1 MVEKGWHM
9 QSSESVA
16 SLMAALAAA
25 QAEITNIEKAKE
37 NTHFR
42 SRYADIADGLS
53 VIRPKLAAHGLV
65 ITQATEFDR
74 DSGLFVLHTRIY
86 HTSGEWI
93 GSTYP
98 LPTSGKAQEMGSAI
112 TYARRYALFAL
123 VGTAAT
129 DEDTD
134 GNDAAPSNLTAAK
147 KASKGDNRVP
157 DVAMLDAARV
167 AATDG
172 VEAFRTFWSA
182 LSKPQRSQFSP
193 TVLSDLQRIAEAAG
207 KVEAE

>member
-1 MVEKGWHM
+1 M
-9 QSSESVA
+9 QSSETVA
-16 SLMAALAAA
+16 SIMPALAAA
-25 QAEITNIEKAKE
+25 QAAIPNIEKAKE

-53 VIRPKLAAHGLV
+53 VIRPVLAQNGLV
-65 ITQATEFDR
+65 VTQATEFDR

-134 GNDAAPSNLTAAK
+134 GNDAAQANMKPAK
-147 KASKGDNRVP
+147 KVEAAVP
-157 DVAMLDAARV
+157 SPEMLDAARI
-167 AATDG
+167 AATNG
-172 VEAFRTFWSA
+172 VEAFREYWGT
-182 LSKPQRSQFSP
+182 LSRQQRAMFST
-193 TVLSDLQRIAEAAG
+193 TVIADLQKIAQAADEAS
-207 KVEAE
+207 

>member
-16 SLMAALAAA
+16 AIMPALAAA
-25 QAEITNIEKAKE
+25 QAKIPNIEKGKE

-53 VIRPKLAAHGLV
+53 VIRPVLAEHGLV
-65 ITQATEFDR
+65 VTQATEFQPDT
-74 DSGLFVLHTRIY
+74 GLFVLHTRIY

-134 GNDAAPSNLTAAK
+134 GNDAAQANMKPKEKAAESVPS
-147 KASKGDNRVP
+147 VE
-157 DVAMLDAARV
+157 MLDAARS
-167 AATDG
+167 AATNG
-172 VEAFRTFWSA
+172 VEAFRAYWGT
-182 LSKPQRSQFSP
+182 LTKPQRAMFSK
-193 TVLSDLQRIAEAAG
+193 TVIADLQKIAQASDEAA
-207 KVEAE
+207 